1 MTATEITEITE
12 ITEVTEVRIPGYL
25 SGTWAIDPVHS
36 YVGFVVRYAMMAYV
50 RGQFET
56 VHGEI
61 VTDHEILDSRVDVT
75 IDAASFHTNNETR
88 NQDISST
95 RFLDVE
101 NFPTMAFTSTSI
113 RLEDRFLIEGDLTIK
128 GVTKP
133 VVLQAT
139 TPRFG
144 PNHEGKMTVGVSAHT
159 VISKSDFGVGFNV
172 PMAAGGFMLS
182 DDIEVILEVHANL
195 AGHAEADQH
204 Q

>member
-1 MTATEITEITE
+1 MTTTEVTEVTA
-12 ITEVTEVRIPGYL
+12 VTEVRIPGYL
-25 SGTWAIDPVHS
+25 TGTWAIDPVHS

-50 RGQFET
+50 RGQFEAIQ
-56 VHGEI
+56 GEV

-88 NQDISST
+88 NQDIRST

-101 NFPTMAFTSTSI
+101 HFPTMTFVSTGI
-113 RLEDRFLIEGDLTIK
+113 RLEDGFLIEGDLTVK

-133 VVLQAT
+133 VVLRAA

-159 VISKSDFGVGFNV
+159 VISKSEFGVGFNV
-172 PMAAGGFMLS
+172 PMTAGGFMLS
-182 DDIEVILEVHANL
+182 DEIEVILEVHANL
-195 AGHAEADQH
+195 AE
-204 Q
+204 